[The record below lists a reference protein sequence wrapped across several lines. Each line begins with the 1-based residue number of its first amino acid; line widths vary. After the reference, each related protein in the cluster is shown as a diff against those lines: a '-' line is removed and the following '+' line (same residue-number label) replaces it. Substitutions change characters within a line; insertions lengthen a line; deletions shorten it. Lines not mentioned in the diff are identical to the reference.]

1 LKPNIFFLL
10 IDSLRADK
18 FYGDKKT
25 ASTPTAYNLLKKGI
39 YFEQTISSSDYTVTG
54 IGSIFSG
61 LYPIDA
67 GKRGTSYHKIYSNI
81 LNYIDFFKK
90 NGYHSY
96 ATMEESFTKLGFS
109 DQFEN
114 NDQAYPRTMQ
124 LFNGLGEKIIEMLES
139 NRMKKPWIYFVHIDD
154 LHIPVNIPPKYGNL
168 KYSDR
173 YDIMI
178 SEIDSWIKKFLKLID
193 FENTIIVI
201 TADHG
206 DYIPTID
213 DSSKLNPKL
222 KKQISKLHLKKN
234 LPSLIYKFI
243 ARTRQKTVHDIRAIQ
258 NINASPYEKRSL
270 DNRVAKN
277 RYLYDDVVH
286 VPLLFVG
293 YSIPPTGL
301 ISQEVRS
308 IDIFPTLAEIVEL
321 PSRDVKIDGRSL
333 VPLFNKQ
340 KLDDLP
346 TYLESTIFDTLL
358 KSAVGHRG
366 IRTSKYKYFRKL
378 DDPNQN
384 VHLFDLENDPLEE
397 QNIATTKPDVV
408 EKMEKTMNQI
418 IQKSTKIEPIEMS
431 DDETKEV
438 EAELK
443 KLGYI

>member
-1 LKPNIFFLL
+1 MKPNILFLL

-18 FYGDKKT
+18 FYGNKKT
-25 ASTPTAYNLLKKGI
+25 ALTPTADSLLNKGA
-39 YFEQTISSSDYTVTG
+39 YFEQAISSSDYTITG

-67 GKRGTSYHKIYSNI
+67 GVKGTDYHKIYSKVT
-81 LNYIDFFKK
+81 NYVDFFKE
-90 NGYHSY
+90 NGYHTY
-96 ATMEESFTKLGFS
+96 ATMEESFAKLGFAKH
-109 DQFEN
+109 FEN
-114 NDQAYPRTMQ
+114 EDQAYPRTMQ
-124 LFNGLGEKIIEMLES
+124 LFDGLGEKIIDMLKGE
-139 NRMKKPWIYFVHIDD
+139 RMKTPWIYFIHIDD
-154 LHIPVNIPPKYGNL
+154 LHIPVNVPSKYGNL

-178 SEIDSWIKKFLKLID
+178 SEIDSWIEKFLKLID

-234 LPSLIYKFI
+234 LPSSIYKLI
-243 ARTRQKTVHDIRAIQ
+243 SRIRQKTVHDIRAVQ

-293 YSIPPTGL
+293 YSIPSIGL
-301 ISQEVRS
+301 IPQQVRS

-321 PSRDVKIDGRSL
+321 PSRDIKIDGRSL
-333 VPLFNKQ
+333 VPLFNKH

-346 TYLESTIFDTLL
+346 TYLESTIFHTLL

-397 QNIATTKPDVV
+397 QNIATIKPDVV
-408 EKMEKTMNQI
+408 EKMEKIMNQI

-431 DDETKEV
+431 DKEAKEV

>member
-1 LKPNIFFLL
+1 MKPNIFFLL

-25 ASTPTAYNLLKKGI
+25 ASTPTANNLLKKGI

-124 LFNGLGEKIIEMLES
+124 LFNGLGEKIIEMLEN

-154 LHIPVNIPPKYGNL
+154 LHIPVNVPTKYGNL

-193 FENTIIVI
+193 FKNTIIVI

-234 LPSLIYKFI
+234 LPSSIYKFI

-258 NINASPYEKRSL
+258 NINASSYEKRSL

-293 YSIPPTGL
+293 YSIPSIGL
-301 ISQEVRS
+301 IPQQVRS

-384 VHLFDLENDPLEE
+384 VHLFDLENDPLK
-397 QNIATTKPDVV
+397 N
-408 EKMEKTMNQI
+408 
-418 IQKSTKIEPIEMS
+418 KILQHLNLM
-431 DDETKEV
+431 
-438 EAELK
+438 
-443 KLGYI
+443 

>member
-25 ASTPTAYNLLKKGI
+25 ASTPTADNLLKKGI

-67 GKRGTSYHKIYSNI
+67 GKLGTTYHKIYSNI

-96 ATMEESFTKLGFS
+96 ATMYEVFTRLGFS

-114 NDQAYPRTMQ
+114 KDQAYPRNMQ
-124 LFNGLGEKIIEMLES
+124 LFNGLGEKIIKMLKS
-139 NRMKKPWIYFVHIDD
+139 NTMKKPWIYFVHIDD

-178 SEIDSWIKKFLKLID
+178 SEIDSWIKKFLEVID
-193 FENTIIVI
+193 FENTIVVL

-206 DYIPTID
+206 DYIPTFD

-222 KKQISKLHLKKN
+222 KKQISKLNLKKN
-234 LPSLIYKFI
+234 LPSPIYKFI
-243 ARTRQKTVHDIRAIQ
+243 ARTKQKTVHDIRAVQ

-277 RYLYDDVVH
+277 RYLYDDIVH

-293 YSIPPTGL
+293 YGIPSASL
-301 ISQEVRS
+301 NSQLVRS
-308 IDIFPTLAEIVEL
+308 VDIFPTLAEIAGL
-321 PSRDVKIDGRSL
+321 PPRNEKIDGRSL
-333 VPLFNKQ
+333 VPFINNEELGE
-340 KLDDLP
+340 LP
-346 TYLESTIFDTLL
+346 VYLESTIFQTFL
-358 KSAVGHRG
+358 KSAVAHIG
-366 IRTSKYKYFRKL
+366 IRTSQYKYFRTK
-378 DDPNQN
+378 DDSNQN
-384 VHLFDLENDPLEE
+384 MYLFDLKNDPLEE
-397 QNIATTKPDVV
+397 QNIATTKPQVV
-408 EKMEKTMNQI
+408 EKMEKTLNQI
-418 IQKSTKIEPIEMS
+418 IQKSTKIESIEMS
-431 DDETKEV
+431 DDEAKEV

>member
-18 FYGDKKT
+18 FYSDKKT
-25 ASTPTAYNLLKKGI
+25 ASTPTANNLLKKGI

-193 FENTIIVI
+193 FKNTIIVI

-277 RYLYDDVVH
+277 RSLYDDEVH
-286 VPLLFVG
+286 VPLLFVV
-293 YSIPPTGL
+293 YSIPPIGL

-346 TYLESTIFDTLL
+346 TYLESFCL
-358 KSAVGHRG
+358 SVCV
-366 IRTSKYKYFRKL
+366 YFS
-378 DDPNQN
+378 
-384 VHLFDLENDPLEE
+384 VS
-397 QNIATTKPDVV
+397 V
-408 EKMEKTMNQI
+408 
-418 IQKSTKIEPIEMS
+418 SGS
-431 DDETKEV
+431 
-438 EAELK
+438 
-443 KLGYI
+443 

>member
-1 LKPNIFFLL
+1 MKPNIFFLL

-25 ASTPTAYNLLKKGI
+25 ASTPTANNLLKKGI

-114 NDQAYPRTMQ
+114 SDQAYPRTMQ
-124 LFNGLGEKIIEMLES
+124 LFDGLGEKIIEMLES
-139 NRMKKPWIYFVHIDD
+139 NSMKKPWIYFVHIDD
-154 LHIPVNIPPKYGNL
+154 LHIPVNVPTKYGNL

-173 YDIMI
+173 YDIII

-193 FENTIIVI
+193 FKNTIIVI

-234 LPSLIYKFI
+234 LPSSIYKFI
-243 ARTRQKTVHDIRAIQ
+243 ARSRQKTVHDFRAVQ

-293 YSIPPTGL
+293 YSIPPIGL
-301 ISQEVRS
+301 IPQQVRS

-340 KLDDLP
+340 KLEDLP
-346 TYLESTIFDTLL
+346 TYLESTIFHTLL

-378 DDPNQN
+378 DDSNQN

-431 DDETKEV
+431 DDEAKEV